1 MDDWILI
8 GLGVIVLLFVISLIY
23 FVVSTDDYDGT
34 VNDKKWW
41 KWSYY
46 FPIEKK
52 VEAED
57 DESE

>member
-1 MDDWILI
+1 MDGWILI
-8 GLGVIVLLFVISLIY
+8 GLGVIVVLFVVSLIY

-34 VNDKKWW
+34 VNDKQWW

-46 FPIEKK
+46 FPTER

-57 DESE
+57 DD